1 MYIILLS
8 FLILPTFLLEVIRAQ
23 LRLNHDNKNYAFS
36 EVLNSL
42 ILLLS
47 IVILSYTFEEK
58 GYAVAL
64 LITPI
69 ITSFFFIS
77 KIKIELKTIKKIP
90 LFNIAFWKYGFF
102 ASLSNVVT
110 QLLFVIDILLIGYLL
125 NNSELV
131 TNYRYISLVPFSLL
145 FLPRVFII
153 TDFVTITENIFNKK
167 YIIEYIKNYLSL
179 FTVISILMTLFCWF
193 FSADILIL
201 FEESYSQYIL
211 SFRILIIGISGIF
224 IFRNLFGNLLSSIG
238 FAKTNYYIAM
248 VSLTINIISNFFL
261 IPLYGIL
268 GAAITTAVLMWISG
282 ILSGMSFWYLYT
294 KKLSSK

>member
-47 IVILSYTFEEK
+47 IIILSYTFEEK

-167 YIIEYIKNYLSL
+167 YVIEYIKNYLSL

>member
-47 IVILSYTFEEK
+47 IIILSYSFEEK

>member
-47 IVILSYTFEEK
+47 IIILSYSFEEK

-90 LFNIAFWKYGFF
+90 LFNIDFWKYGFF
-102 ASLSNVVT
+102 ASLSNLVT

-167 YIIEYIKNYLSL
+167 YVIEYIKNYLSL

>member
-47 IVILSYTFEEK
+47 IIILSYSFEEK

-90 LFNIAFWKYGFF
+90 LFNIDFWKYGFF

-167 YIIEYIKNYLSL
+167 YVIEYIKNYLSL

>member
-47 IVILSYTFEEK
+47 IIILSYSFEEK

-90 LFNIAFWKYGFF
+90 LFNIDFWKYGFF

-211 SFRILIIGISGIF
+211 SFRILIIGITGIF

>member
-1 MYIILLS
+1 LYIILLS

-47 IVILSYTFEEK
+47 IIILSYSFEEK

>member
-47 IVILSYTFEEK
+47 IIILSYSFEEK

-90 LFNIAFWKYGFF
+90 LFNIDFWKYGFF

>member
-1 MYIILLS
+1 M
-8 FLILPTFLLEVIRAQ
+8 
-23 LRLNHDNKNYAFS
+23 
-36 EVLNSL
+36 
-42 ILLLS
+42 LS
-47 IVILSYTFEEK
+47 IIILSYSFEEK

-90 LFNIAFWKYGFF
+90 LFNIDFWKYGFF

-167 YIIEYIKNYLSL
+167 YVIEYIKNYLSL

>member
-47 IVILSYTFEEK
+47 IIILSYSFEEK

-167 YIIEYIKNYLSL
+167 YVIEYIKNYLSL

>member
-47 IVILSYTFEEK
+47 IIILSYSFEEK

-90 LFNIAFWKYGFF
+90 LFNIDFWKYGFF

-131 TNYRYISLVPFSLL
+131 TNYRYILLVPFSLL